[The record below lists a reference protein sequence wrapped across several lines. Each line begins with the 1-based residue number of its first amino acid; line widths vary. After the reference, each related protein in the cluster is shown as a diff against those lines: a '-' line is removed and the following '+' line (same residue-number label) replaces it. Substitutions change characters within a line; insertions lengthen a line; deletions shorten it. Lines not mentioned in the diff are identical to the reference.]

1 MNTRIKFL
9 RKNSGLTQEKFAE
22 RIGLKQNSIALIE
35 SGKRNI
41 SDQAIL
47 SICRE
52 FGVREEWLR
61 TGNGEM
67 YAPAPTNGLDL
78 LAKEKKLTHG
88 EYILIEKFVGLNPE
102 TRKRILDYIQ
112 EVSAALSADDIPA
125 DAPAIDCRE
134 SAESLHAEL
143 DRQLGIEK
151 KEAADG
157 SEASGSCGTKRKYG
171 TAEGLP
177 CEAKKRKK
185 GEPSVWAALPFYS
198 VYREVCYGV

>member
-151 KEAADG
+151 KKRRTGPKPLDLEAAAQKENMERLRV
-157 SEASGSCGTKRKYG
+157 SPVK
-171 TAEGLP
+171 P
-177 CEAKKRKK
+177 KKKK
-185 GEPSVWAALPFYS
+185 GRAVCVGSSPFL
-198 VYREVCYGV
+198 

>member
-67 YAPAPTNGLDL
+67 YAPAPTNGLGL

-112 EVSAALSADDIPA
+112 EI
-125 DAPAIDCRE
+125 
-134 SAESLHAEL
+134 
-143 DRQLGIEK
+143 
-151 KEAADG
+151 
-157 SEASGSCGTKRKYG
+157 
-171 TAEGLP
+171 
-177 CEAKKRKK
+177 
-185 GEPSVWAALPFYS
+185 
-198 VYREVCYGV
+198 

>member
-1 MNTRIKFL
+1 
-9 RKNSGLTQEKFAE
+9 
-22 RIGLKQNSIALIE
+22 
-35 SGKRNI
+35 
-41 SDQAIL
+41 
-47 SICRE
+47 
-52 FGVREEWLR
+52 
-61 TGNGEM
+61 M

-151 KEAADG
+151 KEAAG
-157 SEASGSCGTKRKYG
+157 ESEAS
-171 TAEGLP
+171 
-177 CEAKKRKK
+177 
-185 GEPSVWAALPFYS
+185 
-198 VYREVCYGV
+198 

>member
-61 TGNGEM
+61 TGEGEM
-67 YAPAPTNGLDL
+67 YAPAPTTGLDL
-78 LAKEKKLTHG
+78 LVQEKSLRR
-88 EYILIEKFVGLNPE
+88 EERILIEKFVNLKPE
-102 TRKRILDYIQ
+102 TRQQILNYIQ
-112 EVSAALSADDIPA
+112 EVAAALSSG
-125 DAPAIDCRE
+125 DAPSEGQPIDCE
-134 SAESLHAEL
+134 KSAESLHAEL

-151 KEAADG
+151 KEVAG
-157 SEASGSCGTKRKYG
+157 ESEAS
-171 TAEGLP
+171 
-177 CEAKKRKK
+177 
-185 GEPSVWAALPFYS
+185 
-198 VYREVCYGV
+198 

>member
-9 RKNSGLTQEKFAE
+9 RKHSGLTQEKFAE
-22 RIGLKQNSIALIE
+22 RIGLKQNTIALIE

-61 TGNGEM
+61 TGEGEM
-67 YAPAPTNGLDL
+67 YVPAPTNGLEL
-78 LAKEKKLTHG
+78 LAKEKNLTHG

-102 TRKRILDYIQ
+102 TRKQILDYIQ

-125 DAPAIDCRE
+125 DTPATDCRG

-151 KEAADG
+151 KEAADE
-157 SEASGSCGTKRKYG
+157 SEAS
-171 TAEGLP
+171 
-177 CEAKKRKK
+177 
-185 GEPSVWAALPFYS
+185 
-198 VYREVCYGV
+198 

>member
-61 TGNGEM
+61 TGEGEM
-67 YAPAPTNGLDL
+67 YAPAPTTGLDL
-78 LAKEKKLTHG
+78 LVQEKALRR
-88 EYILIEKFVGLNPE
+88 EERILIEKFVNLKPE
-102 TRKRILDYIQ
+102 TRQQILNYIQ
-112 EVSAALSADDIPA
+112 EVAAALSSG
-125 DAPAIDCRE
+125 DASSEAQSIDCE
-134 SAESLHAEL
+134 KTAESLHAEL

-151 KEAADG
+151 KEAAG
-157 SEASGSCGTKRKYG
+157 ESEAS
-171 TAEGLP
+171 
-177 CEAKKRKK
+177 
-185 GEPSVWAALPFYS
+185 
-198 VYREVCYGV
+198 